1 MTFDAWDRALALGA
15 SKDAKIT
22 IGMLGSTKAGN
33 ADHYLNSNDMKS
45 VIDAYFCRPKF
56 AGMM

>member
-1 MTFDAWDRALALGA
+1 MTFDAWAKALASGQ

-22 IGMLGSTKAGN
+22 IGMLGSNKAGN
-33 ADHYLNSNDMKS
+33 ADHYLNSTDMKS